1 MATESVTRE
10 TAFHVRHVPGGEL
23 FTVNAGIPTE
33 HAEQFASYLLM
44 FLNDR
49 VWELGDSEP
58 MAEEFTVHHFLL
70 MTIDALRS
78 ASQSEEPRQAV
89 NSDG

>member
-1 MATESVTRE
+1 MANESVTSE

-23 FTVNAGIPTE
+23 FKVNPGIPTE
-33 HAEQFASYLLM
+33 QAEQFASYLLR
-44 FLNDR
+44 FVNDR
-49 VWELGDSEP
+49 MWELGDTKP

-78 ASQSEEPRQAV
+78 ASQAEEPRQAL
-89 NSDG
+89 NSAG